1 MTLQNQTAGFE
12 NPPEERVNGTGS
24 LAPETEAAPAQAQP
38 AENPG
43 QPPTVETLQADLA
56 EMKKQVEDHKAQL
69 EKSRNDFNSLNGR
82 YKRAVEEKST
92 LDEIA
97 DSQVSLTG
105 VVQALVRHNATQD
118 EQALAEELEKVQAD
132 THNRTTNR
140 SFTNASADM
149 IREIQ
154 DITDE
159 LGLDL
164 ERSDE
169 LLDFRNKWTPAYQ
182 ASDLA
187 GLYDAYAEF
196 LKTARRLE
204 RDKRESDLAN
214 AQSAAEEQR
223 RQQNEELGI
232 NDLDSG
238 PGIPTAIN
246 SNSLLSRLGDT
257 GASVSRDEIAQAAEQ
272 MAKLGIRI

>member
-43 QPPTVETLQADLA
+43 QPPTVETLQADIA
-56 EMKKQVEDHKAQL
+56 EMKKQFADQQAEL

-82 YKRAVEEKST
+82 YRRAVEEKST

-97 DSQVSLTG
+97 DSIA
-105 VVQALVRHNATQD
+105 ALSGTTNALIRHQATQD
-118 EQALAEELEKVQAD
+118 EQVLAEELEKVQAE
-132 THNRTTNR
+132 TQSRTTNR

-246 SNSLLSRLGDT
+246 SNSLLTRLGDP
-257 GASVSRDEIAQAAEQ
+257 GSSVSRDEIAQAQEHLKK
-272 MAKLGIRI
+272 MGINI

>member
-1 MTLQNQTAGFE
+1 
-12 NPPEERVNGTGS
+12 
-24 LAPETEAAPAQAQP
+24 
-38 AENPG
+38 
-43 QPPTVETLQADLA
+43 
-56 EMKKQVEDHKAQL
+56 MKKQFADQQAEL

-82 YKRAVEEKST
+82 YRRAVEEKST

-97 DSQVSLTG
+97 DSIA
-105 VVQALVRHNATQD
+105 ALSGTTNALIRHQATQD
-118 EQALAEELEKVQAD
+118 EQVLAEELEKVQAE
-132 THNRTTNR
+132 TQNRTTNR

-238 PGIPTAIN
+238 PGIPTAMN

>member
-12 NPPEERVNGTGS
+12 NPPEEAVNGTGS
-24 LAPETEAAPAQAQP
+24 LAPETEAAPAEAQP
-38 AENPG
+38 AQNPG
-43 QPPTVETLQADLA
+43 QPPTIDSLQARMA
-56 EMKKQVEDHKAQL
+56 EMEKQFEDQKAEL

-132 THNRTTNR
+132 THSRTTNR

-159 LGLDL
+159 LDLDL
-164 ERSDE
+164 ERSEE
-169 LLDFRNKWTPAYQ
+169 LRSFREKWTPAYQ

-187 GLYDAYAEF
+187 GLYDAYADF

-214 AQSAAEEQR
+214 AQTANEEQR

-238 PGIPTAIN
+238 PGIPTAMN

-257 GASVSRDEIAQAAEQ
+257 GASVSREEIAQAAEQ